1 MLSLGISG
9 LVCKMGI
16 IILNSQVSLRIETLS
31 KNHGELLSI
40 ARKELNDTVIN
51 GNEAKTFPVTVTVE
65 TILL

>member
-1 MLSLGISG
+1 
-9 LVCKMGI
+9 MGI

>member
-1 MLSLGISG
+1 
-9 LVCKMGI
+9 MGI
-16 IILNSQVSLRIETLS
+16 IILNSQVSLRIETLN

-65 TILL
+65 TILP